1 MSEANILVVADDP
14 ILSRALRTVL
24 GAKGYQVACIDGGE
38 DALQSSRSG
47 KYDLVLVDDDLY
59 EGACVDICKSIRA
72 VSEIPL
78 ILLDGDAPGG
88 YIADALNEIVDRRV
102 RKPFGVS
109 ELFACL
115 GEIME
120 KTAAVS
126 AI

>member
-1 MSEANILVVADDP
+1 MSEANILVVTDDP

-24 GAKGYQVACIDGGE
+24 IVKGYQVTAINSSD
-38 DALQSSRSG
+38 DALRQSRSG

-59 EGACVDICKSIRA
+59 EGATVEICEAIKS
-72 VSEIPL
+72 VSDIPL
-78 ILLDGDAPGG
+78 ILMNGDAPGRREK
-88 YIADALNEIVDRRV
+88 DALREVVDGQM

-115 GEIME
+115 DETVG
-120 KTAAVS
+120 KSAAIS